1 MLSVYEDSM
10 NNLQKEEETQEVEIE
25 VQQEDLFKEEPRVE
39 STEVSVESPQTEQRQ
54 HVSDSKQRIDR
65 LTKKMREAE
74 RREQDAI
81 AFAQAKMAENDDLK
95 VKLTGLD
102 KDYVSEY
109 GQRVDSDI
117 ASVKESLRKAMSIGD
132 TDAVVD
138 AQEKIASLM
147 VAKERA
153 TQAKVKIDREENSQP
168 QETEPQPQS
177 QPQTATPQQKPDPKA
192 EAWAQKNE
200 WFGTDEAMTYAA
212 FGIHKKLV
220 ETEGFD
226 PRTDEYY
233 NELDKQL
240 VETFPTKLGT
250 NSQRQSRPVQTVASA
265 SRTANS
271 GRKTT
276 VRLTTSQVAMAKKLG
291 VPLEEYAKYVK
302 E

>member
-1 MLSVYEDSM
+1 M
-10 NNLQKEEETQEVEIE
+10 NTEEKEITEVEVVQEEEQKQEE
-25 VQQEDLFKEEPRVE
+25 LFKEEPRTEAVE
-39 STEVSVESPQTEQRQ
+39 VEVDNEESEQRK
-54 HVSDSKQRIDR
+54 HVSESKQRIDR

-81 AFAQAKMAENDDLK
+81 AFAQAKMQENDQLK
-95 VKLTGLD
+95 SQLQGLD

-117 ASVKESLRKAMSIGD
+117 NTVKEALRKAMSIGD

-153 TQAKVKIDREENSQP
+153 NQAKNRIEQDQP
-168 QETEPQPQS
+168 VETSDQQAPQQ
-177 QPQTATPQQKPDPKA
+177 ATPQPKRPAPKA
-192 EAWAQKNE
+192 EERAEKNS
-200 WFGTDEAMTYAA
+200 WFGTDEALTYAA

-220 ETEGFD
+220 ESEGFD

-240 VETFPTKLGT
+240 AETFPQKLGT
-250 NSQRQSRPVQTVASA
+250 NSQKQSRPVQTVASP
-265 SRTANS
+265 SRTATT
-271 GRKTT
+271 GRPSK
-276 VRLTTSQVAMAKKLG
+276 VRLTQSQVAMAKKLN

>member
-1 MLSVYEDSM
+1 MLSIYEAHM
-10 NNLQKEEETQEVEIE
+10 NTEEKEITEVEVVQEEEQKQEE
-25 VQQEDLFKEEPRVE
+25 LFKEEPRTEAVE
-39 STEVSVESPQTEQRQ
+39 VEVDNEESEQRK
-54 HVSDSKQRIDR
+54 HVSESKQRIDR

-81 AFAQAKMAENDDLK
+81 AFAQAKMQENDQLK
-95 VKLTGLD
+95 SQLQGLD

-117 ASVKESLRKAMSIGD
+117 NTVKEALRKAMSIGD

-153 TQAKVKIDREENSQP
+153 NQAKNRIEQDQP
-168 QETEPQPQS
+168 VETSDQQAPQQ
-177 QPQTATPQQKPDPKA
+177 ATPQPKRPDPKA
-192 EAWAQKNE
+192 EEWAEKNS

-220 ETEGFD
+220 ESEGFD

-240 VETFPTKLGT
+240 AETFPQKLGT
-250 NSQRQSRPVQTVASA
+250 NSQKQSRPVQTVASP
-265 SRTANS
+265 SRPATT
-271 GRKTT
+271 GRPSK
-276 VRLTTSQVAMAKKLG
+276 VRVTQSQVAMAKKLN

>member
-1 MLSVYEDSM
+1 
-10 NNLQKEEETQEVEIE
+10 
-25 VQQEDLFKEEPRVE
+25 
-39 STEVSVESPQTEQRQ
+39 
-54 HVSDSKQRIDR
+54 
-65 LTKKMREAE
+65 MREAE

-81 AFAQAKMAENDDLK
+81 AFAQAKMQENDQLK
-95 VKLTGLD
+95 SQLQGLD

-117 ASVKESLRKAMSIGD
+117 NTVKEALRKAMSIGD

-153 TQAKVKIDREENSQP
+153 NQAKNRIEQDQP
-168 QETEPQPQS
+168 VETSDQQAPQQ
-177 QPQTATPQQKPDPKA
+177 ATPQPKRPDPKA
-192 EAWAQKNE
+192 EEWAEKNS

-220 ETEGFD
+220 ESEGFD

-240 VETFPTKLGT
+240 AETFPQKLGT
-250 NSQRQSRPVQTVASA
+250 NSQKQSRPVQTVASP
-265 SRTANS
+265 SRTATT
-271 GRKTT
+271 GRPSK
-276 VRLTTSQVAMAKKLG
+276 VRLTQSQVAMAKKLN

>member
-1 MLSVYEDSM
+1 MLSIYEAHM
-10 NNLQKEEETQEVEIE
+10 NTEEKEITEVEVVQEEEQKQEE
-25 VQQEDLFKEEPRVE
+25 LFKEEPRTEAVE
-39 STEVSVESPQTEQRQ
+39 VEVDNEESEQRK
-54 HVSDSKQRIDR
+54 HVSESKQRIDR

-81 AFAQAKMAENDDLK
+81 AFAQAKMQENDQLK
-95 VKLTGLD
+95 SQLQGLD

-117 ASVKESLRKAMSIGD
+117 NTVKEALRKAMSIGD

-153 TQAKVKIDREENSQP
+153 NQAKNRIEQDQP
-168 QETEPQPQS
+168 VETSDQQAPQQ
-177 QPQTATPQQKPDPKA
+177 ATPQPKRPDPKA
-192 EAWAQKNE
+192 EEWAEKNS

-220 ETEGFD
+220 ESEGFD

-233 NELDKQL
+233 NELEKQL
-240 VETFPTKLGT
+240 AETIPQKLGT
-250 NSQRQSRPVQTVASA
+250 NSQKQSRPVQTVASP
-265 SRTANS
+265 SRTATT
-271 GRKTT
+271 GRPSK
-276 VRLTTSQVAMAKKLG
+276 VRLTQSQVAMAKKLN

>member
-1 MLSVYEDSM
+1 MLSIYEAHM
-10 NNLQKEEETQEVEIE
+10 NTEEKEITEVEVVQEEEQKQEE
-25 VQQEDLFKEEPRVE
+25 LFKEEPRTEAVE
-39 STEVSVESPQTEQRQ
+39 VEVDNEESEQRK
-54 HVSDSKQRIDR
+54 HVSESKQRIDR

-81 AFAQAKMAENDDLK
+81 AFAQAKMQENDQLK
-95 VKLTGLD
+95 SQLQGLD

-117 ASVKESLRKAMSIGD
+117 NTVKEALRKAMSIGD

-153 TQAKVKIDREENSQP
+153 NQAKNRIEQDQP
-168 QETEPQPQS
+168 VETSDQQAPQQ
-177 QPQTATPQQKPDPKA
+177 ATPQPKRPDPKA
-192 EAWAQKNE
+192 EEWAEKNS

-220 ETEGFD
+220 ESEGFD

-240 VETFPTKLGT
+240 AETFPQKLGT
-250 NSQRQSRPVQTVASA
+250 NSQKQSRPVQTVASP
-265 SRTANS
+265 SRTATT
-271 GRKTT
+271 GRPSK
-276 VRLTTSQVAMAKKLG
+276 VRLTQSQVAMAKKLN

>member
-1 MLSVYEDSM
+1 MLSIYEAHM
-10 NNLQKEEETQEVEIE
+10 NTEEKEITEVEVVQEEEQKQEE
-25 VQQEDLFKEEPRVE
+25 LFKEEPRTEAVE
-39 STEVSVESPQTEQRQ
+39 VEVDNEESEQRK
-54 HVSDSKQRIDR
+54 HVSESKQRIDR

-81 AFAQAKMAENDDLK
+81 AFAQAKMQENDQLK
-95 VKLTGLD
+95 SQLQGLD

-117 ASVKESLRKAMSIGD
+117 NTVKEALRKAMSIGD

-147 VAKERA
+147 VAIERA
-153 TQAKVKIDREENSQP
+153 NQAKNRIEQDQP
-168 QETEPQPQS
+168 VETSDQQAPQQ
-177 QPQTATPQQKPDPKA
+177 ATPQPKRPDPKA
-192 EAWAQKNE
+192 EEWAEKNS

-220 ETEGFD
+220 ESEGFD

-240 VETFPTKLGT
+240 AETFPQKLGT
-250 NSQRQSRPVQTVASA
+250 NSQKQSRPVQTVASP
-265 SRTANS
+265 SRTATT
-271 GRKTT
+271 GRPSK
-276 VRLTTSQVAMAKKLG
+276 VRLTQSQVAMAKKLN

>member
-1 MLSVYEDSM
+1 MLSIYEAHM
-10 NNLQKEEETQEVEIE
+10 NTEEKEITEVEVVQEEEQKQEE
-25 VQQEDLFKEEPRVE
+25 LFKEEPRTEAVE
-39 STEVSVESPQTEQRQ
+39 VEVDNEESEQRK
-54 HVSDSKQRIDR
+54 HVSESKQRIDR

-81 AFAQAKMAENDDLK
+81 AFAQAKMQENDQLK
-95 VKLTGLD
+95 SQLQGLD

-117 ASVKESLRKAMSIGD
+117 NTVKEALRKAMSIGD

-153 TQAKVKIDREENSQP
+153 NQAKNRIEQDQP
-168 QETEPQPQS
+168 VETSDQQAPQQ
-177 QPQTATPQQKPDPKA
+177 ATPQPKRPDPKA
-192 EAWAQKNE
+192 EEWAEKNS

-220 ETEGFD
+220 ESEGFD
-226 PRTDEYY
+226 PRTDEDY

-240 VETFPTKLGT
+240 AETFPQKLGT
-250 NSQRQSRPVQTVASA
+250 NSQKQSRPVQTVASP
-265 SRTANS
+265 SRTATT
-271 GRKTT
+271 GRPSK
-276 VRLTTSQVAMAKKLG
+276 VRLTQSQVAMAKKLN

>member
-1 MLSVYEDSM
+1 M
-10 NNLQKEEETQEVEIE
+10 NTEEKEITEVEVVQEEEQKQEE
-25 VQQEDLFKEEPRVE
+25 LFKEEPRTEAVE
-39 STEVSVESPQTEQRQ
+39 VEVDNEESEQRK
-54 HVSDSKQRIDR
+54 HVSESKQRIDR

-81 AFAQAKMAENDDLK
+81 AFAQAKMQENDQLK
-95 VKLTGLD
+95 SQLQGLD

-117 ASVKESLRKAMSIGD
+117 NTVKEALRKAMSIGD

-153 TQAKVKIDREENSQP
+153 NQAKNRIEQDQP
-168 QETEPQPQS
+168 VETSDQQAPQQ
-177 QPQTATPQQKPDPKA
+177 ATPQPKTPDPKA
-192 EAWAQKNE
+192 EEWAEKNS
-200 WFGTDEAMTYAA
+200 WFGTDEALTYAA

-220 ETEGFD
+220 ESEGFD

-240 VETFPTKLGT
+240 AETFPQKLGT
-250 NSQRQSRPVQTVASA
+250 NSQKQSRPVQTVASP
-265 SRTANS
+265 SRTATT
-271 GRKTT
+271 GRPSK
-276 VRLTTSQVAMAKKLG
+276 VRLTQSQVAMAKKLN

>member
-1 MLSVYEDSM
+1 MLSIYEAHM
-10 NNLQKEEETQEVEIE
+10 NTEEKEITEVEVVQEEEQKQEE
-25 VQQEDLFKEEPRVE
+25 LFKEEPRTEAVE
-39 STEVSVESPQTEQRQ
+39 VEVDNEESEQRK
-54 HVSDSKQRIDR
+54 HVSESKQRIDR

-81 AFAQAKMAENDDLK
+81 AFAQAKMQENDQLK
-95 VKLTGLD
+95 SQLQGLD

-117 ASVKESLRKAMSIGD
+117 NTVKEALRKAMSIGD

-153 TQAKVKIDREENSQP
+153 NQAKNRIEQDQP
-168 QETEPQPQS
+168 VETSDQQAPQQ
-177 QPQTATPQQKPDPKA
+177 ATPQPKRPDPKA
-192 EAWAQKNE
+192 EEWAEKNS

-220 ETEGFD
+220 ESEGFD

-240 VETFPTKLGT
+240 AETFPQKLGT
-250 NSQRQSRPVQTVASA
+250 NSQKQSRPVQTVASP
-265 SRTANS
+265 SRTATT
-271 GRKTT
+271 GRPSK
-276 VRLTTSQVAMAKKLG
+276 VRLTQSQVAMAKKFN

>member
-1 MLSVYEDSM
+1 M
-10 NNLQKEEETQEVEIE
+10 NTEEKEITEVEVVQEEEQKQEE
-25 VQQEDLFKEEPRVE
+25 LFKEEPRTEAVE
-39 STEVSVESPQTEQRQ
+39 VEVDNEESEQRK
-54 HVSDSKQRIDR
+54 HVSESKQRIDR

-81 AFAQAKMAENDDLK
+81 AFAQAKMQENDQLK
-95 VKLTGLD
+95 SQLQGLD

-117 ASVKESLRKAMSIGD
+117 NTVKEALRKAMSIGD

-153 TQAKVKIDREENSQP
+153 NQAKNRIEQDQP
-168 QETEPQPQS
+168 VETSDQQAPQQ
-177 QPQTATPQQKPDPKA
+177 ATPQPKRPDPKA
-192 EAWAQKNE
+192 EEWAEKNS

-220 ETEGFD
+220 ESEGFD

-240 VETFPTKLGT
+240 AETFPQKLGT
-250 NSQRQSRPVQTVASA
+250 NSQKQSRPVQTVASP
-265 SRTANS
+265 SRTATT
-271 GRKTT
+271 GRPSK
-276 VRLTTSQVAMAKKLG
+276 VRLTQSQVAMAKKLN

>member
-1 MLSVYEDSM
+1 M
-10 NNLQKEEETQEVEIE
+10 NTEEKEITEVEVVQEEEQKQEE
-25 VQQEDLFKEEPRVE
+25 LFKEEPRTEAVE
-39 STEVSVESPQTEQRQ
+39 VEVDNEESEQRK
-54 HVSDSKQRIDR
+54 HVSESKQRIDR

-81 AFAQAKMAENDDLK
+81 AFAQAKMQENDQLK
-95 VKLTGLD
+95 SQLQGLD

-117 ASVKESLRKAMSIGD
+117 NTVKEALRKAMSIGD

-153 TQAKVKIDREENSQP
+153 NQAKNRIEQDQP
-168 QETEPQPQS
+168 VETSDQQAPQQ
-177 QPQTATPQQKPDPKA
+177 ATPQPKRPDPKA
-192 EAWAQKNE
+192 EEWAEKNS

-220 ETEGFD
+220 ESEGFD

-240 VETFPTKLGT
+240 AETFPQKLGT
-250 NSQRQSRPVQTVASA
+250 NSQKQSRPVQTVASP
-265 SRTANS
+265 SRPATT
-271 GRKTT
+271 GRPSK
-276 VRLTTSQVAMAKKLG
+276 VRVTQSQVAMAKKLN

>member
-1 MLSVYEDSM
+1 MLSIYEAHM
-10 NNLQKEEETQEVEIE
+10 NTEEKENTEVEVVQEEEQKQEE
-25 VQQEDLFKEEPRVE
+25 LFKEEPRTEAVE
-39 STEVSVESPQTEQRQ
+39 VEVDNEESEQRK
-54 HVSDSKQRIDR
+54 HVSESKQRIDR

-81 AFAQAKMAENDDLK
+81 AFAQAKMQENDQLK
-95 VKLTGLD
+95 SQLQGLD

-117 ASVKESLRKAMSIGD
+117 NTVKEALRKAMSIGD

-153 TQAKVKIDREENSQP
+153 NQAKNRIEQDQP
-168 QETEPQPQS
+168 VETSDQQAPQQ
-177 QPQTATPQQKPDPKA
+177 ATPQPKRPDPKA
-192 EAWAQKNE
+192 EEWAEKNT

-220 ETEGFD
+220 EAEGFD

-240 VETFPTKLGT
+240 AETFPQKLGT
-250 NSQRQSRPVQTVASA
+250 NSQKQSRPVQTVASP
-265 SRTANS
+265 SRTATT
-271 GRKTT
+271 GRPSK
-276 VRLTTSQVAMAKKLG
+276 VRLTQSQVAMAKKLN

>member
-1 MLSVYEDSM
+1 MLSIYEAQM
-10 NNLQKEEETQEVEIE
+10 NTEEKEITEVEVVQEEEQKQEE
-25 VQQEDLFKEEPRVE
+25 LFKEEPRTEAVE
-39 STEVSVESPQTEQRQ
+39 VEVDNEESEQRK
-54 HVSDSKQRIDR
+54 HVSESKQRIDR

-81 AFAQAKMAENDDLK
+81 AFAQAKMQENDQLK
-95 VKLTGLD
+95 SQLQGLD

-117 ASVKESLRKAMSIGD
+117 NTVKEALRKAMSIGD

-153 TQAKVKIDREENSQP
+153 NQAKYRIEQDHPVETSDQQAP
-168 QETEPQPQS
+168 QQ
-177 QPQTATPQQKPDPKA
+177 ATPQPKRPDPKA
-192 EAWAQKNE
+192 EEWAEKNT

-220 ETEGFD
+220 ESEGFD

-240 VETFPTKLGT
+240 AETFPQKLGT
-250 NSQRQSRPVQTVASA
+250 NSQKQSRPVQTDASP
-265 SRTANS
+265 SRTATT
-271 GRKTT
+271 GRPSK
-276 VRLTTSQVAMAKKLG
+276 VRLTQSQVAMAKKLN

>member
-1 MLSVYEDSM
+1 MLSIYEAHM
-10 NNLQKEEETQEVEIE
+10 NTEEKEITEVEVVQEEEQKQEE
-25 VQQEDLFKEEPRVE
+25 LFKEEPRTEAVE
-39 STEVSVESPQTEQRQ
+39 VEVDNEESEQRK
-54 HVSDSKQRIDR
+54 HVSESKQRIDR

-81 AFAQAKMAENDDLK
+81 AFAQAKMQENDQLK
-95 VKLTGLD
+95 SQLQGLD

-117 ASVKESLRKAMSIGD
+117 NTVKEALRKAMSIGD

-153 TQAKVKIDREENSQP
+153 NQAKNRIEQDQP
-168 QETEPQPQS
+168 VETSDQQAPQQ
-177 QPQTATPQQKPDPKA
+177 ATPQPKRPDPKA
-192 EAWAQKNE
+192 EEWAEKNS

-220 ETEGFD
+220 ESEGFD

-240 VETFPTKLGT
+240 AETFPQKLVT
-250 NSQRQSRPVQTVASA
+250 NSQKQSRPVQTGASP
-265 SRTANS
+265 SRTATT
-271 GRKTT
+271 GRPSK
-276 VRLTTSQVAMAKKLG
+276 VRLTQSQVAMAKKLN

>member
-1 MLSVYEDSM
+1 M
-10 NNLQKEEETQEVEIE
+10 NTEEKEITEVEVVQEEEQKQEE
-25 VQQEDLFKEEPRVE
+25 LFKEEPRTEAVE
-39 STEVSVESPQTEQRQ
+39 VEVDNEESEQRK
-54 HVSDSKQRIDR
+54 HVSESKQRIDR

-81 AFAQAKMAENDDLK
+81 AFAQAKMQENDQLK
-95 VKLTGLD
+95 SQLQGLD

-117 ASVKESLRKAMSIGD
+117 NTVKEALRKAMSIGD

-153 TQAKVKIDREENSQP
+153 NQAKNRIEQDQP
-168 QETEPQPQS
+168 VETSDQQAPQQ
-177 QPQTATPQQKPDPKA
+177 ATPQPKRPDPKA
-192 EAWAQKNE
+192 EEWAEKNS

-220 ETEGFD
+220 ESEGFD

-240 VETFPTKLGT
+240 AETFPQKLGT
-250 NSQRQSRPVQTVASA
+250 NRQKQSRPVQTVASP
-265 SRTANS
+265 SRTATT
-271 GRKTT
+271 GRPSK
-276 VRLTTSQVAMAKKLG
+276 VRLTQSQVAMAKKLN